1 MSLEPG
7 HRLGP
12 YEVVAPLGA
21 GGMGEV
27 YRARDVRLERTVAVK
42 ILPAELAADEGY
54 RHRFEREARAASAL
68 SHANIA
74 HIYDVGEQDGTH
86 FIAMEHVEGETLHA
100 LVSRGPLEVGR
111 VVDLG
116 LQMASALEDAHG
128 AGIVHR
134 DIKSANAVVTP
145 KGQVKVL
152 DFGLARQ
159 TVDDAAALDSQLS
172 TQAQTRVG
180 VVMGTVP
187 YMSPEQALGK
197 EVDARTDLFSLGVV
211 LYELAT
217 GTLPF
222 RGDTS
227 AQTIDQI
234 CHATPEPLG
243 GLNREVPEELERI
256 VRKCLEKDRDRRY
269 ATARDLVVDLRNL
282 QRDHESGSRP
292 VTTSP
297 RRAPRRVPLLPL
309 AAGLLVLL
317 AAAAAGVYWAGS
329 RGASIGSLAVLPFE
343 NETGD
348 PSIEYL
354 SDGISESLILTLSR
368 LPALKV
374 ISRRSAFAFKDGDES
389 LPEIGRRLGVDALV
403 LGTLAQR
410 GADLAITAELVD
422 VRDDTQLWGAK
433 YNRSAA
439 DLLTVEGEIAATI
452 ARTLRRQLSGE
463 DAERLSRRSPGDAE
477 AYRLYLRGREFLVGS
492 QGEMDKSVES
502 FQQAIARAPDYAL
515 AHAGL
520 ASAYAIQA
528 YLRGMDRKQ
537 VLDEARAAVDRALAL
552 DPDLAEAHA
561 AQGMVRFYFEW
572 DWAGAEAALTRAVE
586 LDPGSSASHEE
597 YGNFLMAMVRLDE
610 ALAAS
615 RRAADLDPLSVGPV
629 HDIAINYMARRDW
642 EQAEAHFRQAIAIN
656 PNWTWGYIK
665 LARTLAEQ
673 GKCEEALA
681 QAENG
686 FGRIADGVAPTS
698 RGWLGYTWALCGETE
713 RAREQITWLEDL
725 SRTQYVDPT
734 PWATI
739 LAALGETDEALDWY
753 EKAFEE
759 RSPAMVYAALYPRID
774 PQVADNPRL
783 LAIIE
788 RMGFPQTASGS
799 QAPAADA
806 ALDSSD

>member
-1 MSLEPG
+1 
-7 HRLGP
+7 
-12 YEVVAPLGA
+12 
-21 GGMGEV
+21 MGEV
-27 YRARDVRLERTVAVK
+27 FRARDVRLERTVAVK
-42 ILPAELAADEGY
+42 ILPADLAADEKY
-54 RHRFEREARAASAL
+54 RQRFEREARAASAL

-100 LVSRGPLEVGR
+100 LVSRGALDVGS

-116 LQMASALEDAHG
+116 LQVAAALEEAHG

-172 TQAQTRVG
+172 TQAQTQVG

-197 EVDARTDLFSLGVV
+197 DVDARSDLFSLGVV

-217 GTLPF
+217 GKLPF

-234 CHATPEPLG
+234 CHATPEPLSG
-243 GLNREVPEELERI
+243 FNREIPGELERI

-269 ATARDLVVDLRNL
+269 SSASDLVVDLRNL
-282 QRDHESGSRP
+282 QRDRESGSGP
-292 VTTSP
+292 VTSSP
-297 RRAPRRVPLLPL
+297 RRAPRRVPLLPA
-309 AAGLLVLL
+309 AAGLLALL
-317 AAAAAGVYWAGS
+317 AAGVAGVYWLGS
-329 RGASIGSLAVLPFE
+329 SSASIDSLAVLPFE
-343 NETGD
+343 NDTGD

-368 LPALKV
+368 LPELKV
-374 ISRRSAFAFKDGDES
+374 ISRRSAFAFKGGEES

-410 GADLAITAELVD
+410 GTELAITAELVD
-422 VRDDTQLWGAK
+422 VRDDTQVWGAK
-433 YNRSAA
+433 YNRPAD
-439 DLLTVEGEIAATI
+439 DLLSVEGEIAATI

-463 DAERLSRRSPGDAE
+463 DAERLSRRAPRDPE
-477 AYRLYLRGREFLVGS
+477 AYRLYLKGREFLVGN
-492 QGEMDKSVES
+492 QREMDKSIES
-502 FQQAIARAPDYAL
+502 FQQAIALAPDYAL
-515 AHAGL
+515 AYAGL
-520 ASAYAIQA
+520 ATAYAIQA
-528 YLRGMDRKQ
+528 YLRGMDRGE
-537 VLDEARAAVDRALAL
+537 VLSEARAAVERALEL
-552 DPDLAEAHA
+552 DPELAEAHA
-561 AQGMVRFYFEW
+561 ALGMVRFYFEW
-572 DWAGAEAALTRAVE
+572 DWAGAEAALIRAVE
-586 LDPGSSASHEE
+586 LDPGSSAVHEE
-597 YGNFLMAMVRLDE
+597 YGNFLMTMTRLDE
-610 ALAAS
+610 GLAES
-615 RRAADLDPLSVGPV
+615 RRAAEIDPLAMGPV

-642 EQAEAHFRQAIAIN
+642 AQAETYFRRAIGIN

-665 LARTLAEQ
+665 LARTLAHQ
-673 GKCEEALA
+673 GNCEDALA
-681 QAENG
+681 QAEIG
-686 FGRIADGVAPTS
+686 FGRVVDGIAPTS
-698 RGWLGYTWALCGETE
+698 RGWLGYTWALCGETD
-713 RAREQITWLEDL
+713 RAREQIAWLEEL

-734 PWATI
+734 PFSTI
-739 LAALGETDEALDWY
+739 LSGLGETDEALDWY

-759 RSPAMVYAALYPRID
+759 RSPAMVYAALVPEID
-774 PQVADNPRL
+774 PTVADNPRL
-783 LAIIE
+783 RAIIR